1 EDAARLYYR
10 DGDGTPDLWEVCR
23 TNSTTRWNNIRFR
36 YFDGDTDAVGV
47 NHENFGNVFSTQNFT
62 MQYMSSW
69 SKKLIFYSYTPFLT
83 ATAYRPSFTLPDL
96 GTGNV
101 NQQTK
106 IIPEAWFFGT
116 GTLYFSAEA
125 AASVGTYP
133 FLRAGQSR
141 YVAQSLPSWD
151 NRHNYDYI
159 Y

>member
-1 EDAARLYYR
+1 
-10 DGDGTPDLWEVCR
+10 
-23 TNSTTRWNNIRFR
+23 
-36 YFDGDTDAVGV
+36 
-47 NHENFGNVFSTQNFT
+47 
-62 MQYMSSW
+62 
-69 SKKLIFYSYTPFLT
+69 YSYTPFLT

-159 Y
+159 YYLGSFPKNSGIVDFAPNLKNDGSTPIRITKYTHTNMYGVQNNNNNTATIYRG